1 MESTCRPGCIHVSDA
16 FAQLVP
22 HEHWHCTGGVQVKGK
37 GLMQTALY
45 IPPDHGSRAAS
56 EADVSPKLPTS
67 TTSRLASSKSAA
79 SLRSLSESGVSE
91 GQLVTVTTGPFA
103 HSGTQGTS
111 GAVSGGT
118 RQHAPGTNLPLLT
131 ILTNIIGGADDEAVS
146 PGSPSPATEGY
157 ASLGGGN
164 RQTAGGH
171 ARFHRSHGAHTR
183 SSADGGG
190 MEYEGLVASTG
201 GKRRSDGYRRI
212 TQRPSEGH
220 ALIGPRDSDTHET
233 QTVRPMRSRSKGRS
247 SALQSTS
254 ARVPYGDE
262 GTEEV
267 ALADESYT
275 AW

>member
-56 EADVSPKLPTS
+56 EADVSQKLPTS

-157 ASLGGGN
+157 AS
-164 RQTAGGH
+164 
-171 ARFHRSHGAHTR
+171 
-183 SSADGGG
+183 
-190 MEYEGLVASTG
+190 TG